1 MSISHSMVAIGGKP
15 HASEQLARLTGGAPQ
30 RRGPFVRRT
39 LHRSDVHRWAGRLT
53 QLPTRERA
61 RLLRGISPARAR
73 QIPAG
78 AIVADEAMR
87 ALDVDL
93 LDVSPWALREGVMLQ
108 HLATVTAPDVALPL
122 QPLVPA
128 EPEKAQLVSL
138 PTEASKRT
146 GFA

>member
-1 MSISHSMVAIGGKP
+1 MVAIGGKP
-15 HASEQLARLTGGAPQ
+15 HASEQLACLTGGAPQ

-39 LHRSDVHRWAGRLT
+39 LRRSDVHRWAGRRLT
-53 QLPTRERA
+53 QLPTRDRA
-61 RLLRGISPARAR
+61 RLRGISP
-73 QIPAG
+73 
-78 AIVADEAMR
+78 
-87 ALDVDL
+87 DVDL
-93 LDVSPWALREGVMLQ
+93 LDVSPWVLREGVMLQ